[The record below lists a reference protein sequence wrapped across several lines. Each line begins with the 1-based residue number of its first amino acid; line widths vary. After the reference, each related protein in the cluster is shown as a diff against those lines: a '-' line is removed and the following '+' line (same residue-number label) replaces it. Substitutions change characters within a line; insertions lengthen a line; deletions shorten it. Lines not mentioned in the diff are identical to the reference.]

1 MWHYGCHKKPT
12 EETMKSLIAALALIA
27 SFAATAAEPSID
39 MVYQQAQAG
48 HMETALND
56 MAVVLQNHPNS
67 AKAHYVYADLL
78 AKSGQYD
85 HASAELSRAENLA
98 PGLPFVTRP
107 GAVTELKQVI
117 ATHGHPASQA
127 QASREAGG
135 TPWGMIFLIG
145 GLALL
150 LVIWLARRQ
159 AAQNAMAMPPQYGG
173 NGYYPPGAAPMGGV
187 PPYYPGGGGMGSGLM
202 GSLATGAALGAG
214 MVAGEALA
222 SHLMDGNHPSANPGV
237 APTEG
242 YNDMG
247 GQDFGIGD
255 SGSWDSGGGGDF
267 GGGGGGGDWS

>member
-1 MWHYGCHKKPT
+1 
-12 EETMKSLIAALALIA
+12 MKRLMIAFALTFSLAAV
-27 SFAATAAEPSID
+27 AAEPSID

-48 HMETALND
+48 HMETALNE

-78 AKSGQYD
+78 AKSGQFD
-85 HASAELSRAENLA
+85 RAQAELSQAENLA

-107 GAVTELKQVI
+107 GAVAELKQVI
-117 ATHGHPASQA
+117 ATRGHVTNPATRQA
-127 QASREAGG
+127 ENS
-135 TPWGMIFLIG
+135 TPWGLIFLMG

-159 AAQNAMAMPPQYGG
+159 AAQNAMAMPPQYG
-173 NGYYPPGAAPMGGV
+173 NGYYPPGAVPMGGV

-222 SHLMDGNHPSANPGV
+222 SHLIDGNHTSGNPGV
-237 APTEG
+237 APQEG

-255 SGSWDSGGGGDF
+255 SGSWDSGGGG
-267 GGGGGGGDWS
+267 GGIGGGGDWS